1 SAISVFCC
9 SVSVGNISL
18 HFQTLIFRKYRI
30 TTRPCILL
38 RGPENTPGPT
48 KLERVFA
55 KPFVASLDG
64 HRAHQLHHQTQ
75 QKHQA
80 QSLLCLHIRTLLDLF
95 SMDECAH
102 AGFVIFFFGTSI
114 FTVEDDK
121 SIKQWNIEA
130 PVHGVRE
137 EPINMILGKV
147 QFYLTDIIS
156 KIIYIIIKC
165 RNSITDEITSLP
177 SRRALKSFNAQVAMR
192 YCLHIHVYI
201 HSHTHTHT
209 HTHTRISI
217 YISFFF
223 FFFIATSSQTQRFS
237 ILLISH
243 NPQVYHT
250 KHMQHVICVRW
261 SADNKYVLSGSDEMN
276 IRLWKANASEKLGLV
291 TATNYNKKL
300 IEKFQHHPQVK
311 HIARHLHLPRDVL
324 KQKRELREMKEAWRR
339 KEQNV
344 RKHRKLGFVPLL
356 TEKEKHVVAVME
368 QELI

>member
-1 SAISVFCC
+1 DLVRILSGWC
-9 SVSVGNISL
+9 S
-18 HFQTLIFRKYRI
+18 RKYSN
-30 TTRPCILL
+30 CDV
-38 RGPENTPGPT
+38 GPENTPGPT

-75 QKHQA
+75 QKHVNNH
-80 QSLLCLHIRTLLDLF
+80 LWCLRWGGNTECLRTVQ
-95 SMDECAH
+95 AH
-102 AGFVIFFFGTSI
+102 AGFVIFFL
-114 FTVEDDK
+114 VEDDK